1 MFKSP
6 VTVQSAT
13 EFLQNYFTAHT
24 ENQTSGSSLL
34 NEFEVLQSTKK
45 KYMQLVFKCFYLKKE
60 RKKDMT
66 NNMQNI
72 FLLNVVETSVSMS
85 LVCGM
90 GLQNSDAVRRVIV
103 NPSS

>member
-13 EFLQNYFTAHT
+13 EFLQNHFTVHT

-34 NEFEVLQSTKK
+34 NEFEVLQSTK

-66 NNMQNI
+66 NNMQDI
-72 FLLNVVETSVSMS
+72 FLLHVVETSVCMS
-85 LVCGM
+85 LVYGM